1 MSDSSDHDKQLLH
14 QLLTEHEA
22 CQVVIDIGVSL
33 GIYASLLPDA
43 VMVLVPNKPGK
54 DPVKIGTHTAYSM
67 SECRLRFID
76 KDNEGQ
82 DAELGNIFTAL
93 SSGTIAFACS
103 HDELIGKAAIVR
115 NRITRVITDLMAA
128 YKEMYG
134 DE

>member
-1 MSDSSDHDKQLLH
+1 MSDNKHEKDLLH
-14 QLLTEHEA
+14 KLLTEHDA
-22 CQVVIDIGVSL
+22 CQLVIDIGVSL
-33 GIYASLLPDA
+33 GIYASMLPDA
-43 VMVLVPNKPGK
+43 VMILVPNDPDKE
-54 DPVKIGTHTAYSM
+54 PVKVGTHTAYSM

-82 DAELGNIFTAL
+82 DAEMANIFTAL

-103 HDELIGKAAIVR
+103 HDELIGKAAVVR
-115 NRITRVITDLMAA
+115 QRVTKVITNLMAA